1 MPFDGLTTWAYSSS
15 TNDATWTDGFTSRT
29 QTKNTN
35 APTFAH
41 FGIDAQSLGGE
52 AILELYVNQCTYSG
66 NGQSPNPTNCN
77 NGGDDDWVGFV
88 LGFNPST
95 ANSANGQYLLL
106 DWKALAQSYNEA

>member
-41 FGIDAQSLGGE
+41 FGIDAQSLGDE
-52 AILELYVNQCTYSG
+52 AVLELYVNQCTYNG
-66 NGQSPNPTNCN
+66 NG
-77 NGGDDDWVGFV
+77 
-88 LGFNPST
+88 
-95 ANSANGQYLLL
+95 
-106 DWKALAQSYNEA
+106 